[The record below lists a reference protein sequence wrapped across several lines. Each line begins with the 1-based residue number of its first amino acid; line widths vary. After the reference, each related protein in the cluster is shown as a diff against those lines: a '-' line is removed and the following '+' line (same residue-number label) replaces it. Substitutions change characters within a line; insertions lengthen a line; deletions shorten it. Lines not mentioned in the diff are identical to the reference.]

1 MRDTLDPTFNVP
13 FDDARD
19 AQYLRDNLRIAHLSV
34 DRQNQITSLI
44 KRKWGVFR
52 PEGMSIPVLDYKC
65 NIDTGTAPPVRSKA
79 VNFGPRE
86 SEIMQPMLDKLESI
100 KQIRQVFDGKWLSP
114 ALLAPKPHQENV
126 FDIDD
131 YIWRLCVNYIGLNR
145 VTKIIAYPIPRCDF
159 AVVIL
164 FGHSMFR

>member
-1 MRDTLDPTFNVP
+1 MRVTLDPTFNVP
-13 FDDARD
+13 FDNARD
-19 AQYLRDNLRIAHLSV
+19 GQYLCDNLRIAHLSI

-52 PEGMSIPVLDYKC
+52 PEGMSIPVLDYEC

-79 VNFGPRE
+79 VNFGPRK
-86 SEIMQPMLDKLESI
+86 SEIMQPMIDKLESI
-100 KQIRQVFDGKWLSP
+100 KQIRQVFDGEWLSP

-131 YIWRLCVNYIGLNR
+131 YIWQLCINYM
-145 VTKIIAYPIPRCDF
+145 D
-159 AVVIL
+159 
-164 FGHSMFR
+164 